1 MGKVRKCTVRFSD
14 RKGVEHSTE
23 VQAASLFEA
32 ACRAWANFKSVEATE
47 EESYKTKEF
56 VVEVH
61 QDPKVFHVELEKLLE
76 WLERVRRGHKD
87 TPRKQWL
94 RRLLDACIW
103 GPPTA
108 EEEARAA
115 RSGVGPEKRE
125 AYGNRPVIRRIAL
138 H

>member
-1 MGKVRKCTVRFSD
+1 VSRVCACTVQFSD
-14 RKGVEHSTE
+14 RQGIEHSTE
-23 VQAASLFEA
+23 VRAASVYEA
-32 ACRAWANFKSVEATE
+32 ACRAWASFKSAEGTE

-56 VVEVH
+56 VIEVH

-76 WLERVRRGHKD
+76 WLDRGRRGHRD

-94 RRLLDACIW
+94 RRLLDANIW

-115 RSGVGPEKRE
+115 RGQSM
-125 AYGNRPVIRRIAL
+125 
-138 H
+138 